1 MQNEVHQIIF
11 RTGED
16 PLEGYV
22 LTATRSV
29 QEHFPNSQVTIWSL
43 EMARELLRSHY
54 PKAVLRSFDCLTPYA
69 YKGDLFKYCLLQT
82 VGGWYVDAGV
92 RFLKTPSLVS
102 DPDIEPVDLVLFR
115 STGPWDAPWNCSL
128 ALTYA
133 SRGQDFFS
141 NAIQEVV
148 VNCKREFYG
157 LNPLSPTM
165 TAFGRSIAINGVQD
179 HVSVGQVIDVEGQE
193 YQRGFSINVDGVI
206 AARKPRAGT
215 QIEVGDVAY
224 LGIVGGNNYVDLW
237 ARRQV
242 YRKPRF
248 R

>member
-11 RTGED
+11 RDDDE

-22 LTATRSV
+22 LTATSSV
-29 QEHFPNSQVTIWSL
+29 RECFPNFTATIWNL
-43 EMARELLRSHY
+43 EMARDFLRCHY
-54 PKAVLRSFDCLTPYA
+54 PRAVLRSFDCLTPYA

-92 RFLKTPSLVS
+92 RLLKTPSLVS
-102 DPDIEPVDLVLFR
+102 NPDAEQVDLVLFR

-133 SRGQDFFS
+133 SRGQGFFS

-148 VNCKREFYG
+148 ANCKREFYG
-157 LNPLSPTM
+157 PNPLSPTM
-165 TAFGRSIAINGVQD
+165 TAYGRSIAINGVQD
-179 HVSVGQVIDVEGQE
+179 RIFMGQVVDVEGQE
-193 YQRGFSINVDGVI
+193 YQRGFSMNVDGVI

-224 LGIVGGNNYVDLW
+224 LGIPGGNNYVDLW

-242 YRKPRF
+242 YRKSRF